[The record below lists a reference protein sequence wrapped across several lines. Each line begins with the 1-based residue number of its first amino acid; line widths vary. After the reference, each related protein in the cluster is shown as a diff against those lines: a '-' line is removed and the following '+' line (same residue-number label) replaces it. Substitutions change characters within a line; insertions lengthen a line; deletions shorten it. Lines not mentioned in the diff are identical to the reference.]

1 VRRPRGVN
9 AVLTALAAAYPDA
22 RTALD
27 FATPWQLLVATILS
41 AQCTDARVNVI
52 TARLFPKYPDAVALS
67 RLSLAELESEIRD
80 CGLYHAKAR
89 HLYQT
94 SREVVARWGGE
105 LPRAVTREEL
115 ESLPGV
121 GRKTASVVLA
131 NAYGVPA
138 LAVDTH
144 VFRVAHRLGWSRA
157 KDADHTADDLCRL
170 IPKRQWAAAHHWL
183 IYHGRQTCHARRPAC
198 DACVLSRWC
207 PRMGLQS
214 PGRPE
219 SRATGSTAPAP

>member
-1 VRRPRGVN
+1 MR
-9 AVLTALAAAYPDA
+9 AVLTALQAAYPDA
-22 RTALD
+22 RTALH

-41 AQCTDARVNVI
+41 AQCTDQRVNVI
-52 TARLFPKYPDAVALS
+52 TARLFPKYPDATALS
-67 RLSLAELESEIRD
+67 ELSLEELERAIRD

-105 LPRAVTREEL
+105 LPPVVTRDEL

-144 VFRVAHRLGWSRA
+144 VFRVAHRLGWSTA

-170 IPKRQWAAAHHWL
+170 IPKRDWARAHHWL

-198 DACVLSRWC
+198 DACPLSRWC
-207 PRMGLQS
+207 PRIGVPAAAD
-214 PGRPE
+214 PGP
-219 SRATGSTAPAP
+219 RATGSSAPARSPLPGG